1 MAGQTNK
8 IRREGKDRLT
18 EMDLLWLIGLSAVLT
33 VVLVLVFSLLSDA
46 DLTTV
51 LCERFGA
58 DVGGQLAGKVVWIT
72 GASTGIGAAL
82 ALQTAKLGARIVI
95 SARREQLLGG
105 TVCWSGAEI
114 MILRVFRERQTE
126 LC

>member
-8 IRREGKDRLT
+8 IRRDGK
-18 EMDLLWLIGLSAVLT
+18 MDLLWLIGLLAVLT
-33 VVLVLVFSLLSDA
+33 VVLVLIFSLLSDA

-51 LCERFGA
+51 LSERFGA
-58 DVGGQLAGKVVWIT
+58 DVAAQLAGKVVWIT

-82 ALQTAKLGARIVI
+82 AVETAKLGARVVL

-105 TVCWSGAEI
+105 TIGLVRKRDNDPPA
-114 MILRVFRERQTE
+114 V
-126 LC
+126 